1 MIKRHTLGLC
11 VLLLLLF
18 ATLSCDLEPGFEG
31 AGEPSAPTSS
41 GVAQATA
48 PAQSGATASASATQR
63 QPTSVPSPATASPVG
78 KVEELAFTEVKG
90 LEKLNSYRLQI
101 KSIRTS
107 GQAQKE
113 SSEILY
119 EVTRQPVAVREVSR
133 YSASGKPDSTSEV
146 IRSGKTVYTK
156 VGKSWLVEQQAKNI
170 EVPSQ
175 SCLMS
180 EAVLGTE
187 KAVFV
192 GAETI
197 DGLATRRYRYE
208 SKANAAPPQGPRIE
222 EYRAEMWVAD
232 SLGACVKA
240 TLHLVG
246 VDDKGVRY
254 THDWESAVLDI
265 NKPLTIKMPEG
276 LAVPPLPDD
285 IALMPE
291 AVLEDVGMLPDK
303 RFTYVMSVPKST
315 AEVERFYREQ
325 MVAMGWRLE
334 PQRVQGM
341 LSFNKSGR
349 RAEILL
355 GAQGAGTRLTINSS
369 GF

>member
-1 MIKRHTLGLC
+1 MRRQSILRLC
-11 VLLLLLF
+11 SLLLLLL
-18 ATLSCDLEPGFEG
+18 ATLSCDFEPGPES
-31 AGEPSAPTSS
+31 AGGPAAPAS
-41 GVAQATA
+41 GGTGVTA
-48 PAQSGATASASATQR
+48 PAQGPTTAPNPTMQR
-63 QPTSVPSPATASPVG
+63 QPTSVPPPATAVPTG
-78 KVEELAFTEVKG
+78 KVEELALTEVRG

-101 KSIRTS
+101 KSVRTS

-133 YSASGKPDSTSEV
+133 YTASGKPDFTSEI

-156 VGKSWLVEQQAKNI
+156 VGKSWLVEQQAKNVEI
-170 EVPSQ
+170 PSQ

-192 GAETI
+192 GSETI

-208 SKANAAPPQGPRIE
+208 SKANVAPQQGPRIE

-254 THDWESAVLDI
+254 THDWESAVLDV
-265 NKPLTIKMPEG
+265 NKPLTVKLPEG
-276 LAVPPLPDD
+276 IAVPPLPDD
-285 IALMPE
+285 IPLMPE
-291 AVLEDVGMLPDK
+291 AALEDVGILPDK
-303 RFTYVMSVPKST
+303 RFTYVVMVPKST
-315 AEVERFYREQ
+315 AEVDRFYREQ
-325 MVAMGWRLE
+325 MVAMGWKLE

-341 LSFNKSGR
+341 LSFNKNGR
-349 RAEILL
+349 RAEVLL
-355 GAQGAGTRLTINSS
+355 GAQGAGARLTINTT